1 MEPMIHLRFAKAL
14 ISARAVK
21 CARALPCTKRVL
33 RVAATMALAIGAAWW
48 AGPAPAANSAPT
60 TQCRSDGTQQDMNE
74 CAMRDFRA
82 ADAILNITY
91 GEVMQAL
98 PQQQRTAL
106 RTEQRGWLK
115 ARDPACK
122 RAARANEGGSVWPLV
137 FYGCL
142 ERSTRER
149 TGEIE
154 RWKDRRP

>member
-1 MEPMIHLRFAKAL
+1 MRAIFRARGKQARGHLM
-14 ISARAVK
+14 AVAVVA
-21 CARALPCTKRVL
+21 CAAF
-33 RVAATMALAIGAAWW
+33 W
-48 AGPAPAANSAPT
+48 ASPAPAGGPALTAN
-60 TQCRSDGTQQDMNE
+60 CRSDGNQQDMNE

-91 GEVMQAL
+91 GEVMQSL

-106 RTEQRGWLK
+106 RTEQRAWLK

-122 RAARANEGGSVWPLV
+122 RAARANEGGSIWPLV
-137 FYGCL
+137 FYSCL

>member
-1 MEPMIHLRFAKAL
+1 MRAIFRARGKQARGHLT
-14 ISARAVK
+14 AVVVVT
-21 CARALPCTKRVL
+21 CAAF
-33 RVAATMALAIGAAWW
+33 W
-48 AGPAPAANSAPT
+48 ASPAPAAGPALTAN
-60 TQCRSDGTQQDMNE
+60 CRSDGNQQDMNE

-91 GEVMQAL
+91 GEVMQSL

-106 RTEQRGWLK
+106 RTEQRAWLK

-122 RAARANEGGSVWPLV
+122 RAARANEGGSIWPLV
-137 FYGCL
+137 FYSCL